1 MSLVFFLHYNYSS
14 MLILLKLCN
23 VRQSLAKI
31 EFIGLKVELK
41 GKLMEKLQVF
51 FSKVG
56 EG

>member
-1 MSLVFFLHYNYSS
+1 

-23 VRQSLAKI
+23 VRQSLDKI